1 MNIQYI
7 TTYNHQFHVNLPT
20 LKLKQLQHESETW
33 MRLLDFMMS
42 ENIHLKNRLSEILK
56 EQFDEKLLSGVED
69 FQNTF
74 LKEDQLIELLRNEVA
89 ELNELFSNTLPGTG
103 AIENEI
109 DAKLIKLRDIM
120 ITTEREFGKIKLQF
134 NSYISQNI

>member
-1 MNIQYI
+1 
-7 TTYNHQFHVNLPT
+7 
-20 LKLKQLQHESETW
+20 